1 MFKLKYN
8 FEIMEFL
15 KNYNLYYIVI
25 FNFVKLGSDC

>member
-15 KNYNLYYIVI
+15 KNYNLYYII
-25 FNFVKLGSDC
+25 NLQFVKLGSNC